1 MFKLRETGQQ
11 LLQRR
16 WRLEILSALRSN
28 DERKKVAMTFDE
40 RIMYAEEKKY
50 EAIRNKDDDSIAYW
64 VGYIDGLIAAKRSLN
79 G

>member
-1 MFKLRETGQQ
+1 
-11 LLQRR
+11 
-16 WRLEILSALRSN
+16 
-28 DERKKVAMTFDE
+28 MTIYE
-40 RIMYAEEKKY
+40 RIKYAEEKKY

>member
-1 MFKLRETGQQ
+1 MFKLRKTGQQ

-28 DERKKVAMTFDE
+28 DERKKVEMTIDE
-40 RIMYAEEKKY
+40 RIKYAEQKLD
-50 EAIRNKDDDSIAYW
+50 EACQNDGDIRYW
-64 VGYIDGLIAAKRSLN
+64 VGYIDGLKAVKRD